1 MIYFVSGHR
10 NLTQEEFDNFYA
22 PKIDNIVNGDNCA
35 SFVVGDWEGLDSM
48 FIDYMSKFE
57 DWEYGFITI
66 YCVDKPRVDY
76 QKLHNNVCI
85 HCCSNYDECD
95 ASMTKNS
102 DFDIAW
108 IRPGRGD
115 SHTALNIKRRFG
127 L

>member
-10 NLTQEEFDNFYA
+10 DLTQEEFNKYYA
-22 PKIDNIVNGDNCA
+22 PKIDNIVSRDESA

-48 FIDYMSKFE
+48 FIDYMSRFE
-57 DWEYGFITI
+57 DWEYGYITI
-66 YCVDKPRVDY
+66 YCVNKPRLNYPKKFGIDT
-76 QKLHNNVCI
+76 
-85 HCCSNYDECD
+85 HCCDSYDECD
-95 ASMTKNS
+95 ASMTRDS

-108 IRPGRGD
+108 IRPGRED